1 MTADLRWHMLHCSSS
16 YGCALVLTIPAVTHL
31 SQKCC
36 KFRQTYSWAFLQ
48 HRHPATQRASVSQA
62 KQVQLCSQPA
72 LAYSQKTDVL
82 ALNAH
87 HQCIQTK
94 WRLSELKCSID
105 ALTSILFIPSIF
117 LIKVKFSLCQ
127 SYCRGV
133 EDLESNTFCAFWP
146 KQSFDNGSLN
156 KDRKQGV
163 GVIGMTGNKVKEL
176 ILVS

>member
-1 MTADLRWHMLHCSSS
+1 MLQIQTDLQLSVSAAPSPCNTASSS
-16 YGCALVLTIPAVTHL
+16 QSGKAGTAVLTTSTSIQ
-31 SQKCC
+31 SENRCISIKC
-36 KFRQTYSWAFLQ
+36 T
-48 HRHPATQRASVSQA
+48 
-62 KQVQLCSQPA
+62 
-72 LAYSQKTDVL
+72 
-82 ALNAH
+82 

-133 EDLESNTFCAFWP
+133 EDLESNTFCVFWP

-163 GVIGMTGNKVKEL
+163 GEIGMTGNKVKEL